1 MTISL
6 KNIVSCLVP
15 LTLLLCIAGCTQYDV
30 TEVLLSRNDISL
42 TMKGNT
48 IFVYDPD
55 CCQVAYNTDKNQYWS
70 MKDDESEYFILQA
83 HQSLSSLGQEFT
95 ADLRYTESG
104 KEKSEKDLTFRIEK
118 ISNSEGLVWL
128 WCSSDNIGLLI
139 RVF

>member
-1 MTISL
+1 M
-6 KNIVSCLVP
+6 P

-70 MKDDESEYFILQA
+70 MKEDESEYFILQA
-83 HQSLSSLGQEFT
+83 HQRLSSLGQEFS

-104 KEKSEKDLTFRIEK
+104 KE
-118 ISNSEGLVWL
+118 
-128 WCSSDNIGLLI
+128 
-139 RVF
+139 